1 LRRLA
6 ATARDR
12 VEATLQRAFQE
23 SLPSSTRKSTD
34 LLKLV
39 AGADLTMPERMTAD
53 QRGRAFWRLIRDEV
67 QRIELD
73 EERMALTAALHLD
86 ADNRETNIDKR
97 LVYARDKG
105 RFGTPPSGGQ
115 HGYDTLRRWWGS
127 GVRLLG
133 WKIHERLEF
142 LDEQPAR
149 WQEYFTDAARVTY
162 RAPSRGAQP
171 VFAELFLTTVFMKGR
186 FVHRRITERLIIAKA
201 DNVAFYTARAL
212 PEMSDP
218 SYSVPVRALWGCRAE
233 LLPARPG
240 EPILTRLRFPRPLR
254 TGQRHFFSSEATTSD
269 VSTERRA
276 INVEVDHYGIAPGL
290 RRKSLPVSGLTIRI
304 RFDPDELPDGVW
316 FYSDVAERERYDRPA
331 AGDDRWITVT
341 PLGEAEHT
349 FSEAC
354 QPLANYGLSIA
365 WRNA

>member
-12 VEATLQRAFQE
+12 VEVTLQHAFQE
-23 SLPSSTRKSTD
+23 SRPDRSGKTAD
-34 LLKLV
+34 LRALV
-39 AGADLTMPERMTAD
+39 AGADSGMPEKTTD
-53 QRGRAFWRLIRDEV
+53 QCARAFWRLIRDEV
-67 QRIELD
+67 QRVELQD
-73 EERMALTAALHLD
+73 ERTALTAALHLD
-86 ADNRETNIDKR
+86 ADNHEASIDKR
-97 LVYARDKG
+97 LIFARDGG
-105 RFGTPPSGGQ
+105 RFGAQASGKQ
-115 HGYDTLRRWWGS
+115 HGYDALRHWWGS

-133 WKIHERLEF
+133 RRIHERLEF
-142 LDEQPAR
+142 LHEQPAA
-149 WQEYFTDAARVTY
+149 WQEYFTNAARVTY

-186 FVHRRITERLIIAKA
+186 FVHRRITERLISARA
-201 DNVAFYTARAL
+201 DNVEFYTARAL

-233 LLPARPG
+233 LLPAHPG

-254 TGQRHFFSSEATTSD
+254 MGERHFFSSEATTSD
-269 VSTERRA
+269 VTTERRA
-276 INVEVDHYGIAPGL
+276 INVEVDHHGIAPG
-290 RRKSLPVSGLTIRI
+290 RRTRSMPVNGLTIRI